1 VNQKVG
7 LWSNTLTD
15 LAIFDPKVA
24 KSVKVSLHKPIFKG
38 SKAKPY
44 QINPILIYFGLAGW
58 AGWLSWLAGLAELA
72 GLTG

>member
-1 VNQKVG
+1 MNQNLG
-7 LWSNTLTD
+7 LWSTSLTD
-15 LAIFDPKVA
+15 SATFDPKVA
-24 KSVKVSLHKPIFKG
+24 KSVGGLLHKPKFKD